1 VKSMTGYG
9 SAEYRDS
16 NYHISV
22 DIKSY
27 NNRYCDIYIKS
38 PAYLSPLEQRINKIV
53 SGYVKRGKVELYI
66 NILELSEEFNIILDE
81 NLVKGYVK
89 TLHNLINLAGTNEK
103 IRLSHLLRMDGIF
116 KTEKSRDVDY
126 IWEFLKPPLCKA
138 LKDFD
143 ESRITEG
150 TATEDNIN
158 YLISLVDRDVSLIE
172 TYVPR
177 IEEKIKETINERF
190 KEVID
195 SEVELDNSRIL
206 SETALLLVKFDI
218 NEEIIRM
225 KTHIKHFNEIVK
237 NEVVVGKKLD
247 FVCQELN
254 REINTI
260 GSKNILVELDKLVIS
275 VKDSLEKIREQIR
288 NVE

>member
-9 SAEYRDS
+9 TAEYRDE
-16 NYHISV
+16 NFHISV

-27 NNRYCDIYIKS
+27 NNRYFDLYIKS
-38 PAYLSPLEQRINKIV
+38 PAYLSVLEQKIKKIV

-66 NILELSEEFNIILDE
+66 NILEIIEDFNIILDE
-81 NLVKGYVK
+81 KLAEGYAKALKGLIDAVK
-89 TLHNLINLAGTNEK
+89 LDER

-116 KTEKSRDVDY
+116 KTETSRDIDK
-126 IWEFLKPPLCKA
+126 IWENLEPVIHRA

-143 ESRITEG
+143 LSRVQEG
-150 TATEDNIN
+150 KATEENVN
-158 YLISLVDRDVSLIE
+158 YIISLVEKDVSEIE
-172 TYVPR
+172 KYVPK
-177 IEEKIKETINERF
+177 IEEKIKETMLKKF
-190 KEVID
+190 TEVIENQADID
-195 SEVELDNSRIL
+195 STRIM
-206 SETALLLVKFDI
+206 SEIALLLVKFDI
-218 NEEIIRM
+218 NEEIVRM
-225 KTHIKHFNEIVK
+225 KSHLTHFHEIIAG
-237 NEVVVGKKLD
+237 EDLIGKKLD

-260 GSKNILVELDKLVIS
+260 GSKNILVELDRLVIS